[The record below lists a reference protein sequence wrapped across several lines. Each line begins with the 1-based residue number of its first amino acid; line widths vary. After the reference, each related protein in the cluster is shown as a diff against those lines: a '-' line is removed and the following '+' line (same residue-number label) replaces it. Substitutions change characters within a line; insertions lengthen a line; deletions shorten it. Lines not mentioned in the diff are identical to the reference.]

1 MNENPDGT
9 QGRKSDWIGMAALF
23 AVFATMAI
31 ALKVSSFGDTNR
43 GADELYYLLVGQRMH
58 EGLLPYVD
66 VWDRKPLGLF
76 LIYYAIA
83 GLSASILPYQVIA
96 CLLVA
101 TTAAVIARLIRPWA
115 GWTGGLL
122 GGVNYV
128 AATVGLGGATGQTPD
143 FYNLLI
149 ATAALLVVTAWPGL
163 SRGTPGWR
171 VPAAMALCGVAITIK
186 QTSLFESLFLGLAV
200 LVALYRAGASGGA
213 ILRVA
218 TGCAAIGAM
227 PALAIAAF
235 YAQVGHWSE
244 FWSAMVTSNFVR
256 GGVVG
261 RDIRAVGIVLQ
272 LAPLMALAV
281 WGLLAAPIDR
291 RFRGF
296 LAGWLLAAL
305 IGFLSVPNFIHH
317 LALPLLVPLS
327 AAAGLALGRDRR
339 GLALGIAALIY
350 ASLWYAL
357 PSPATSRASAEAMQ
371 TLSRLIRKH
380 DAGGGLLVFDGP
392 SYLYSLSGKPFLSPL
407 VFPHH
412 LSNALERNVSHLDTD
427 REVDRVLA
435 GRPGVIVMATR
446 PYIEPVNGYA
456 RARVLAYARAN
467 CRTRDVVTVI
477 DGTVHVPFAV
487 LGECS
492 AR

>member
-1 MNENPDGT
+1 MAE
-9 QGRKSDWIGMAALF
+9 GRKPDWIGMAALF
-23 AVFATMAI
+23 AVFAMMAI
-31 ALKVSSFGDTNR
+31 ALKISSFGDTNR

-83 GLSASILPYQVIA
+83 GLSASVLPYQVIA

-115 GWTGGLL
+115 GWTGALL
-122 GGVNYV
+122 GGANHVV
-128 AATVGLGGATGQTPD
+128 ASVGLEGATGQTPD
-143 FYNLLI
+143 FYNPLI
-149 ATAALLVVTAWPGL
+149 ATAALLVVTAWPRL
-163 SRGTPGWR
+163 SRGAPGWR

-200 LVALYRAGASGGA
+200 LVALYRAGASVGT

-218 TGCAAIGAM
+218 IGCAAIGAM
-227 PALAIAAF
+227 PTLAIAAF
-235 YAQVGHWSE
+235 YAQAGHWSE

-281 WGLLAAPIDR
+281 WGLLGTRVER

-296 LAGWLLAAL
+296 LAGWLLAAF

-327 AAAGLALGRDRR
+327 VAAGLALARARR

-357 PSPATSRASAEAMQ
+357 PTPATSRASAEAMQ
-371 TLSRLIRKH
+371 TLSRLIRRH
-380 DAGGGLLVFDGP
+380 DSGGGLLVFDGP
-392 SYLYSLSGKPFLSPL
+392 SYLYSLSGEPFLSPL

-435 GRPGVIVMATR
+435 RRPGVIVMATR
-446 PYIEPVNGYA
+446 PYIEPVNIYT
-456 RARVLAYARAN
+456 RTRVLAYARAN
-467 CRTRDVVTVI
+467 CRTRDIVTVI
-477 DGTVHVPFAV
+477 DGAVRVPFAV